1 MIECAPEFY
10 VVNDVNGSC
19 IGSIKFLLGCFTS
32 IKKFQKDTQ
41 VIDDIFDNFK
51 IWNPVFVGFNLFECN
66 ACALCIGPEIGV

>member
-51 IWNPVFVGFNLFECN
+51 I
-66 ACALCIGPEIGV
+66 